1 MKAFSNF
8 VNGKPVEAADG
19 QTLDV
24 VNPVT
29 GEKYATAPLSG
40 PADVDA
46 AMAAAAEAFPGWRD
60 TTPSQRS
67 LALFRIADAI
77 EARADELIAA
87 EVENTGKPIA
97 LTASEEMPPMIDQI
111 RFFAGRGAP
120 PRGQERRRVHGEHD
134 LVGAPR
140 ARRRVRPGR
149 PVELPVDDGRV
160 EVRPGDRRRQHRRPQ
175 AERHDACEHHAR
187 RRDRRRVPAA
197 RRAQRDLR

>member
-1 MKAFSNF
+1 MSIRAGRGPWGRSPHVSCYNTSMKAFSNF
-8 VNGKPVEAADG
+8 IDGKQVEAADG

-46 AMAAAAEAFPGWRD
+46 AMAAAAAAFPGWRD

-77 EARADELIAA
+77 EARADELVAI

-97 LTASEEMPPMIDQI
+97 LTLSEEMPPTIDQI
-111 RFFAGRGAP
+111 RFFAAAARNLE
-120 PRGQERRRVHGEHD
+120 GQQRRRVHGQHD
-134 LVGAPR
+134 VVG
-140 ARRRVRPGR
+140 
-149 PVELPVDDGRV
+149 
-160 EVRPGDRRRQHRRPQ
+160 
-175 AERHDACEHHAR
+175 
-187 RRDRRRVPAA
+187 PA
-197 RRAQRDLR
+197 